1 MFKKFGL
8 GGNSSGSSSTA
19 TPPLGLGGNSGS
31 NAHSVNTSFIPQPD
45 YLPPQME
52 IQPEIVKITI
62 NKKVYNVPSKMTIL
76 EACSSNGIYV
86 PTLCHYPNL
95 PPTGRCGVCLVQVEG
110 RDPPLVQSCK
120 TRVRDGMV
128 ITTNSPE
135 IVYQQRIALKEFLGN
150 KEIDSFSQSSEIED
164 LIKYIKSPHTMNGE
178 NGDTDTNTNGEY
190 SIVRNQDLC
199 VLCTRCVRACSNI
212 QNMNIL
218 EIDTDHPLQP
228 ITFEGNLP
236 IQETDCISCGQCT
249 VVCPTGAVA
258 ERSDIDVV
266 DRLLRAQGADRKIMI
281 VQTAPAARLSLGET
295 QGDLPGECCDPARAV
310 AAMHAVGFDF
320 VFDTCFGADMTAL
333 LEAEELAQRLK
344 DDGPWPMFTSCC
356 PAWVELV
363 ELVILFNY
371 YAFINV
377 YMLLFK
383 IKYIFHN
390 IYMIIIYVNTHFIIY
405 IIMFYRNILI

>member
-1 MFKKFGL
+1 MFRKFGH
-8 GGNSSGSSSTA
+8 GSSSGVRDSSAFSTLSS
-19 TPPLGLGGNSGS
+19 PPTMNLSQSNNTTNS
-31 NAHSVNTSFIPQPD
+31 TFIPQPD

-76 EACSSNGIYV
+76 EACSANGIYV

-120 TRVRDGMV
+120 TNVRDGMV

-164 LIKYIKSPHTMNGE
+164 LIKYIKSPHTMNGT
-178 NGDTDTNTNGEY
+178 NTDSDDGTNNITNGEY

-258 ERSDIDVV
+258 ERSDIEVV
-266 DRLLRAQGADRKIMI
+266 DRLLRAQGADRKIMV

-295 QGDLPGECCDPARAV
+295 QGEGPGECEDPRKAV
-310 AAMHAVGFDF
+310 AALHALGFDF
-320 VFDTCFGADMTAL
+320 VFDTSFGADMTAL

-356 PAWVELV
+356 PAWVEMGLFLV
-363 ELVILFNY
+363 KKLHL
-371 YAFINV
+371 
-377 YMLLFK
+377 K
-383 IKYIFHN
+383 
-390 IYMIIIYVNTHFIIY
+390 
-405 IIMFYRNILI
+405 RLIVV